1 MTKEYDLVVLGGGTG
16 GYVAAIR
23 ASQLGMDV
31 ALVEKNQLGGTCLH
45 EGCIPSKSLLKS
57 AEVYQT
63 ILNAEEF
70 GVNTE
75 NIEIDF
81 LKMQEKKNKTIDQ
94 LHMGVKHLMK
104 KNKIDVFEGHGRILG
119 PSIFSPM
126 PGTISIE
133 HENDEEN
140 TMIVPKKIIIATGSK
155 PRELPDLPFDEE
167 LILSSTGALN
177 LDALPD
183 SICIVGAGAIGI
195 EWASMLIDLNVDVT
209 VIESA
214 KTLLPQVDNDI
225 SKKIKSILEAK
236 GVKFYL
242 DSEFTADINNGQSVD
257 ITINESDTINVDKII
272 VSIGR
277 ESLVDEIGL
286 TNTSIELENGHIV
299 TNEFYQTKE
308 SHIYAIGD
316 CIGGLQLAHVA
327 SAEGRVAVEHMNQLE
342 PLKIEKEMVPI
353 CIYSAPEIAQIG
365 LTEQA
370 AKEQKLDYKA
380 STFPFSSIG
389 KALISGQSEG
399 FMKIIIDKNT
409 KDILGVH
416 MIGPGVTDMISEA
429 SLAKMLNAI
438 PWEIHET
445 IHPHPSLSEI
455 FVEASLALE
464 NIEIHN

>member
-1 MTKEYDLVVLGGGTG
+1 LVVLGGGTG

-31 ALVEKNQLGGTCLH
+31 ALVEKNQLSGTCLH

-209 VIESA
+209 VIENEWAFMLNDVNVDVTVIESA

-225 SKKIKSILEAK
+225 SKKIKSMLEAK

-272 VSIGR
+272 VS
-277 ESLVDEIGL
+277 
-286 TNTSIELENGHIV
+286 
-299 TNEFYQTKE
+299 
-308 SHIYAIGD
+308 
-316 CIGGLQLAHVA
+316 
-327 SAEGRVAVEHMNQLE
+327 
-342 PLKIEKEMVPI
+342 
-353 CIYSAPEIAQIG
+353 
-365 LTEQA
+365 
-370 AKEQKLDYKA
+370 
-380 STFPFSSIG
+380 
-389 KALISGQSEG
+389 
-399 FMKIIIDKNT
+399 
-409 KDILGVH
+409 
-416 MIGPGVTDMISEA
+416 
-429 SLAKMLNAI
+429 
-438 PWEIHET
+438 
-445 IHPHPSLSEI
+445 
-455 FVEASLALE
+455 
-464 NIEIHN
+464 

>member
-1 MTKEYDLVVLGGGTG
+1 LVVLGGGTG

-257 ITINESDTINVDKII
+257 ITINESDTINV
-272 VSIGR
+272 
-277 ESLVDEIGL
+277 
-286 TNTSIELENGHIV
+286 
-299 TNEFYQTKE
+299 
-308 SHIYAIGD
+308 
-316 CIGGLQLAHVA
+316 
-327 SAEGRVAVEHMNQLE
+327 
-342 PLKIEKEMVPI
+342 
-353 CIYSAPEIAQIG
+353 
-365 LTEQA
+365 
-370 AKEQKLDYKA
+370 
-380 STFPFSSIG
+380 
-389 KALISGQSEG
+389 
-399 FMKIIIDKNT
+399 
-409 KDILGVH
+409 
-416 MIGPGVTDMISEA
+416 
-429 SLAKMLNAI
+429 
-438 PWEIHET
+438 
-445 IHPHPSLSEI
+445 
-455 FVEASLALE
+455 
-464 NIEIHN
+464 